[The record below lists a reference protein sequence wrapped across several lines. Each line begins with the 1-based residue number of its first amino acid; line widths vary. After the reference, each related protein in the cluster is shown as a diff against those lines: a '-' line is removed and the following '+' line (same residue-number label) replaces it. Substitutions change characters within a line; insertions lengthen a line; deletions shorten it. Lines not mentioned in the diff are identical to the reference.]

1 MPSKPLRVVVIG
13 GGIGGLATAALLARG
28 GAEVTLVEQNAQ
40 LGGRA
45 GRLEVDGFTFDTGP
59 SWYLMPEA
67 FTQFYALMGRDVNQ
81 ELDLIDLDP
90 RYRVYF
96 EGDSETAPGE
106 QVDVSA
112 DADANYALFNSLSPG
127 DGDAMREYAAESKE
141 LYDLALERFLY
152 TTFERPTAVASTA
165 VTRSLPKLSRLLT
178 RSLGAKVASSVKDAR
193 LRQILGFHAVF
204 LGSSPSRAPSLFSLM
219 SHLDL
224 TDGVRYPRGG
234 MYALI
239 ESIEKMAIAEGVQVR
254 TSTRA
259 RRILVEPNGI
269 ASGVSLEGG
278 EVLAADI
285 VVSGAD
291 MHHTETELIAPA
303 HQWQPEAK
311 WSGRQP
317 GISALLVMAG
327 VEGPLPELE
336 HHTLFFTKDWDAN
349 FEQIVGKGEL
359 TPPFP
364 ASIYAARVSATNPD
378 AAPAGHENLVLLVPF
393 PADPTLGA
401 TERSREDLHEAAA
414 AYLQQVADWAGVP
427 DLVERTTI
435 YNVTTPSDFA
445 TELNAWRGSALGLE
459 HTLRQSAMFRPA
471 NVSSTIPN
479 LLYTGSSTTPG
490 IGLPMC
496 LISAE
501 LVAKRLLGATGV
513 EPLQTPAPVGFLRR
527 SRRRDVLGTIVRQG
541 NLPSVVREQ
550 ESESEPPSAP
560 SSSSRGG
567 LRWRRAGRQK

>member
-1 MPSKPLRVVVIG
+1 MTETPLEVVVIG

-28 GAEVTLVEQNAQ
+28 GAHVTLLDKGDQ

-45 GRLEVDGFTFDTGP
+45 GQLKVDGFTFDTGP

-67 FTQFYALMGRDVNQ
+67 FTQFFALMGRDVSE

-96 EGDSETAPGE
+96 EGNKVTGTA
-106 QVDVSA
+106 QRLDVVA
-112 DADANYALFNSLSPG
+112 DAEANFATFNEWSAG
-127 DGDAMREYAAESKE
+127 DGDSMRAYATESKE
-141 LYDLALERFLY
+141 LYDLALDRFLY
-152 TTFERPTAVASTA
+152 TTFERPRTVANGE
-165 VTRSLPKLSRLLT
+165 VFRSLPRLARLLT
-178 RSLGAKVASSVKDAR
+178 QSLGAKVAAR
-193 LRQILGFHAVF
+193 VRDPQLRQILGFHAVF
-204 LGSSPSRAPSLFSLM
+204 LGSAPSRAPSLFSLM

-239 ESIEKMAIAEGVQVR
+239 EALERIAVEEGVHIRLR
-254 TSTRA
+254 TPV

-269 ASGVSLEGG
+269 ASGVQLDGG
-278 EVLAADI
+278 EVLGADV

-291 MHHTETELIAPA
+291 MHHTETELIADA
-303 HQWQPEAK
+303 HQWQPEARWK
-311 WSGRQP
+311 NRQP

-327 VEGPLPELE
+327 VKGELPELE

-349 FEQIVGKGEL
+349 FASIVGSGEL

-364 ASIYAARVSATNPD
+364 ASVYAARVTATNPG

-401 TERSREDLHEAAA
+401 TGRSREELHDAART
-414 AYLQQVADWAGVP
+414 YLTQVGDWAGIP
-427 DLVERTTI
+427 DLLERTTI

-445 TELNAWRGSALGLE
+445 TEFNAWRGSALGFE

-471 NVSSTIPN
+471 NVSATVPN

-501 LVAKRLLGATGV
+501 LVAKRLLGAIGP
-513 EPLQTPAPVGFLRR
+513 EPLTTPAPPGFLAR
-527 SRRRDVLGTIVRQG
+527 SRRTDVLGTIVRQG
-541 NLPSVVREQ
+541 N
-550 ESESEPPSAP
+550 PPRPGRRRHPRPGPDSA
-560 SSSSRGG
+560 
-567 LRWRRAGRQK
+567 